1 MTTEAPPKTPT
12 EELKSM
18 LIDIK
23 NGQTK
28 GQDELSK
35 LKKEFDELLKSY
47 NDQKSALELLRKA
60 QIKEKAE
67 NKRELPNGQ
76 FVSEGCAKMLGGIL
90 AINAVLQK
98 KVTGNAA
105 DKILARAAE
114 YLEIEVKTA
123 LTSSDILLPVNYS
136 AEIVALFYKF
146 GQARN
151 YATVY
156 PLGAAQTKLPKATT
170 SPAFAIVAPSASVGE
185 KVPQFVW
192 ATFTPQKCGALVR
205 IPSEI
210 EEDTLVA
217 LGNFL
222 ARYIAREGARFED
235 NVLFNAAN
243 TGLYTGYTGCLK
255 YADTAGKKV
264 QLVTTK
270 TKPSDVAIAD
280 MRNLRTQIDYA
291 AIGGSAYYMHPTMEV
306 LLNQLNAN
314 VNFDKPYVPMGPNGP
329 TFDGFPV
336 RWVGTMPVYGTTAQI
351 NQYQIGFGDLS
362 YWYFGERRGLDVQT
376 SNEVFFATD
385 EIGVRAL
392 ERFDVQALNDN
403 AFAVL
408 QLAAS

>member
-1 MTTEAPPKTPT
+1 MPAETKTPT
-12 EELKSM
+12 EEIKSM
-18 LIDIK
+18 LMDISSK
-23 NGQTK
+23 QDK
-28 GQDELSK
+28 GLKDYEKIAKDFEELQK
-35 LKKEFDELLKSY
+35 AH
-47 NDQKSALELLRKA
+47 NDQKAALDLLRKA
-60 QIKEKAE
+60 QLKEKSE
-67 NKRELPNGQ
+67 SRHSLPPGRL
-76 FVSEGCAKMLGGIL
+76 VSEGCAKMLGGIL
-90 AINAVLQK
+90 AINGILQK
-98 KVTGNAA
+98 KVQGNT
-105 DKILARAAE
+105 DRLLAKAAE

-136 AEIVALFYKF
+136 SEIVELFYKF
-146 GQARN
+146 GQARQF
-151 YATVY
+151 ATVF

-170 SPAFAIVAPSASVGE
+170 SPAFAIVAASATVGE
-185 KVPQFVW
+185 KVPQFAW
-192 ATFTPQKCGALVR
+192 ATFTPQKVGALVR

-255 YADTAGKKV
+255 YADTASKKV

-270 TKPSDVAIAD
+270 THPNDIAIAD
-280 MRNLRTQIDYA
+280 LRNLRTQIDYA
-291 AIGGSAYYMHPTMEV
+291 AIGGAAYYMHPTMEV

-336 RWVGTMPVYGTTAQI
+336 RWVGVMPVYDTAVHLS
-351 NQYQIGFGDLS
+351 QYQVGFGDLS